1 MLEKKRFRS
10 ILIPGPIEVAGRC
23 RISHAL
29 GPYVNS
35 AQCLDVYLWF
45 CIVMHWQLLTK
56 EPRNPAKCNR
66 LKTDEVFEKFRLLQE
81 EVEL

>member
-1 MLEKKRFRS
+1 MNSRADCS
-10 ILIPGPIEVAGRC
+10 GW
-23 RISHAL
+23 AL
-29 GPYVNS
+29 SDFSCTGTVSANS

-66 LKTDEVFEKFRLLQE
+66 LKTDEIYEKFRILQE
-81 EVEL
+81 EGEL